1 MTFLRRLLLCLGLL
15 QPLALWADPTG
26 EEQYWLELV
35 NRARRDPSG
44 ELERLVNF
52 SSSTSFGA
60 PSSDNADV
68 ANALAYFGT
77 SATELLAQWSTLGSV
92 SPLAWNDALSVSAT
106 SYSQLMVDMDMQLH
120 FLDGLD
126 IDVRIASSYGNDYLV
141 VGETL
146 FATTQSIE
154 HGHAAFMIDWGD
166 DDANPGNGF
175 GIGIQSST
183 TNGTGATHREVLL
196 DADIKEIGM
205 GWITVAQPTALH
217 NARGPYVV
225 TQHLGSK
232 YRFTSGAYYSDAI
245 LTGVVFADTVLVNEF
260 YTPDEGIA
268 GTLVEVYNQ
277 TTDTLLFSSL
287 TNAAGG
293 YNIALSGVETGEVL
307 RISAPSTGLVDQVVT
322 ITGYTTDAAAYGAP
336 VNFYDNVYAAF
347 VMVPEPGGLM
357 LALLALGIGRR
368 RRGSLRNF

>member
-1 MTFLRRLLLCLGLL
+1 M
-15 QPLALWADPTG
+15 
-26 EEQYWLELV
+26 
-35 NRARRDPSG
+35 
-44 ELERLVNF
+44 NF
-52 SSSTSFGA
+52 SSPSSFGL
-60 PSSDNADV
+60 PSSDNTDV
-68 ANALAYFGT
+68 AAALAYYGT
-77 SATELLAQWSTLGSV
+77 NATELLAQWSTLGSV
-92 SPLAWNDALSVSAT
+92 SPLAWNDALSASAT
-106 SYSQLMVDMDMQLH
+106 NYSQLMVDMDMQLH

-126 IDVRIASSYGNDYLV
+126 IDVRIASSYGNDFLV

-146 FATTQSIE
+146 FATTQSVE

-175 GIGIQSST
+175 GTGIQSST

-205 GWITVAQPTALH
+205 GWITVAQPTSLH

-232 YRFTSGAYYSDAI
+232 YRQDLGSGLYYSDAI

-260 YTPDEGIA
+260 YTPNEGIA

-277 TTDTLLFSSL
+277 TTGTLLFSDF

-293 YNIALSGVETGEVL
+293 FNIALTGVEAGDLL
-307 RISAPSTGLVDQVVT
+307 RISAPATGLTDQTVT
-322 ITGYTTDAAAYGAP
+322 ITGYTTDVAAYGAP
-336 VNFYDNVYAAF
+336 VNFYNNVYAAF

-357 LALLALGIGRR
+357 LALFALTLGLRR
-368 RRGSLRNF
+368 R